1 MDCHD
6 IIYTIAQK
14 LSPKSLI
21 AFSRVSKLH
30 HLACFNILLN
40 ITDEQYLHD
49 FVPINSTTYTG
60 KLKPTINLDKLFLS
74 PQEIPKNIF
83 HVKPAGFLNCIKLKL
98 IKPHVTIKI
107 FKNYS
112 FQLCGRPEL
121 FSIII
126 EELQKLFNIT
136 YNPILTSHVVFVNIT
151 FKLPKL
157 EDINIFVAELEK
169 HFDFICID
177 NGNQFHYQFHL
188 PSSQYRSTMR
198 IFDIEPIGFIM
209 HAKNFNDIFTAYKII
224 KKIYLDNNHLKK

>member
-14 LSPKSLI
+14 LSPKPLI

-30 HLACFNILLN
+30 HLACSNILPN

-49 FVPINSTTYTG
+49 FVTINSTTYTG

-74 PQEIPKNIF
+74 PQEITENIF
-83 HVKPAGFLNCIKLKL
+83 RVKPTGFLNCIKLKS
-98 IKPHVTIKI
+98 IKLPITIKI
-107 FKNYS
+107 FKNHP
-112 FQLCGRPEL
+112 FQLCGKPGL
-121 FSIII
+121 FPIII
-126 EELQKLFNIT
+126 KELQKLFNIT

-157 EDINIFVAELEK
+157 EDINIFVAKLEK
-169 HFDFICID
+169 HLDFICID
-177 NGNQFHYQFHL
+177 NGNQFHL
-188 PSSQYRSTMR
+188 RSSEYRSTIR

-209 HAKNFNDIFTAYKII
+209 HAKNFNGIFNTYKII
-224 KKIYLDNNHLKK
+224 KKIYLDNNHLKNRL